1 MTSDIGLAITIATL
15 AMLLFIG
22 LIALLLVINSNGR
35 IRHRAELAEVKLNH
49 DREVMDAE
57 REAQRQTLQEVG
69 RELHDNLGQLLTVVQ
84 MGLYAELED
93 DSTKKRVHEA
103 VNTLELSIAEVR
115 RMGRSLNSDLWEH
128 RTFSEAITAEAERI
142 ERMGLAAVHLQ
153 LSGEPPDLTPDAKT
167 ILFRV
172 FQEVVNNALKHA
184 RADTITVTLHDGAH
198 PTLTIADNGSGF
210 ALTPDASA
218 TEPARPAGGSGLVNI
233 QRRCAMI
240 GFIAELHTAPGQGTT
255 WTITRNT
262 HGA

>member
-1 MTSDIGLAITIATL
+1 MTNELLVVVVVVTLVIAF
-15 AMLLFIG
+15 FIG
-22 LIALLLVINSNGR
+22 LMVLLLVINANRR

-93 DSTKKRVHEA
+93 DGKKQRIHEA
-103 VNTLELSIAEVR
+103 VNTLEVSIEEVR
-115 RMGRSLNSDLWEH
+115 RMGRSLNSDMWEN
-128 RTFSEAITAEAERI
+128 RSFTEAVTTEAERI
-142 ERMGLAAVHLQ
+142 ERTSLPPAN
-153 LSGEPPDLTPDAKT
+153 LSLTGEPPDLSPDAKT

-184 RADTITVTLHDGAH
+184 RADTIDVSLQDGGTPA
-198 PTLTIADNGSGF
+198 LTITDNGTGF
-210 ALTPDASA
+210 SEEAMKA
-218 TEPARPAGGSGLVNI
+218 GSGTVNI
-233 QRRCAMI
+233 RRRCEMI
-240 GFIAELHTAPGQGTT
+240 GFRAELHTAPGQGTT
-255 WTITRNT
+255 WRITRNP